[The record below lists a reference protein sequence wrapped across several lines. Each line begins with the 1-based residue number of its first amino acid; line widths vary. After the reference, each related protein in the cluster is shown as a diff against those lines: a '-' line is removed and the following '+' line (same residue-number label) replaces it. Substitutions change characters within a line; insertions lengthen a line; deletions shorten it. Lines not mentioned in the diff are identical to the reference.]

1 MKEERLQRTIT
12 INSSLDTAIIEIAD
26 ENDRKYTFVLEALV
40 YEALQGK
47 TDIGKILN
55 NYERYK
61 KL

>member
-40 YEALQGK
+40 YEALQSK